1 MALSTFH
8 NSPTTSSQEQAWVE
22 TGTVANVNVRNLTID
37 WVSQYSGKM
46 IPDLQIM
53 APYVHYNNGEGIT
66 CVPEVGA
73 ICVVCFPSDEDSPF
87 VLGFLAAPELEG
99 AEFGKDITKAL
110 DDPGV
115 ETEEDVRKTNSI
127 SSGGS
132 TTTEGNQSD
141 ASFRAGRPV
150 LNPGDIYL
158 QGRDENFIVLKRGG
172 VLQLGSTQICQRA
185 YVPINNIIR
194 DFSENYELNTAAG
207 TLEWGVERV
216 ENNPAGNAPSKF
228 QLVAREYAQDAK
240 ASIKLLIGALED
252 EEKPPNGD
260 TSFVELTI
268 APQNINPDDGSL
280 SGKPV
285 YVLRLDKAGNSYI
298 FQKATRTE
306 EIEGD
311 HSLLVKGKQ
320 DVTVTGDQTM
330 TLGARQTINITG
342 EQEISGKAGSKE
354 NWTGTKSI
362 TAAAIKMGSEGA
374 SEPAVLGLKL
384 ISWLASHTHPAPNTP
399 PVQAAQVSQ
408 LVSKKV
414 FVE

>member
-1 MALSTFH
+1 MPGTTFS
-8 NSPTTSSQEQAWVE
+8 NSPTTSAQSEAWVE
-22 TGTVANVNVRNLTID
+22 SGTVANVNVRNLTID

-46 IPDLQIM
+46 IPDLQLM
-53 APYVHYNNGEGIT
+53 TPYVHYNNGEGIT

-99 AEFGKDITKAL
+99 AEFGKDLTKSL

-115 ETEEDVRKTNSI
+115 ETEEDVDSANSTA
-127 SSGGS
+127 SGGS

-158 QGRDENFIVLKRGG
+158 QGRDENFVVLKRGG

-185 YVPINNIIR
+185 YIPINNIIR

-216 ENNPAGNAPSKF
+216 ENNPAGNAPSKL

-240 ASIKLLIGALED
+240 ASIKLLIGSLED

-260 TSFVELTI
+260 KSYVELTI
-268 APQNINPDDGSL
+268 APQSIKPDDGEVE
-280 SGKPV
+280 GRPV
-285 YVLRLDKAGNSYI
+285 YVLRLDKAGNSYV

-311 HSLLVKGKQ
+311 HSLTVKGTQ
-320 DVTVTGDQTM
+320 DITVTGDQTV
-330 TLGARQTINITG
+330 TLKAKQTVEITG
-342 EQEISGKAGSKE
+342 EQEITGKAGSKE
-354 NWTGTKSI
+354 NWANTKSI
-362 TAAAIKMGSEGA
+362 TAKALKLGSEGA

-384 ISWLASHTHPAPNTP
+384 ISWLASHTHPSSGTP
-399 PVQAAQVSQ
+399 PVQAGQVSQ